1 MQENYRPMNAVKRN
15 PFYAAERVLLLCGVV
30 LLTSFSRAHP
40 LPEIPVWAFFEADG
54 TTRIEI
60 EVDPRCFEKEPEKE
74 LYMLNWYLQ
83 RCDGKEKKQMLES
96 AKAFIPTRVAMLFDS
111 PEGIDEPVFSC
122 SFTKLGG
129 EPLKKMD
136 DPVVIRAVWK
146 TKIPRSAK
154 TYQVKAKGV
163 GIFSVLFLNHINDRA
178 VPRIQTLFPGEES
191 YVLELPDLTA
201 TAGTQQ
207 GKVGE

>member
-1 MQENYRPMNAVKRN
+1 MNAVKRT
-15 PFYAAERVLLLCGVV
+15 PFLAVKSAALFLTML
-30 LLTSFSRAHP
+30 LLTSFASAHP

-54 TTRIEI
+54 TARIEI
-60 EVDPRCFEKEPEKE
+60 EVDPRCFEKDPEKE

-83 RCDGKEKKQMLES
+83 RCDGEEKREMLES
-96 AKAFIPTRVAMLFDS
+96 AKRFIPTRVAMLFDS
-111 PEGIDEPVFSC
+111 PEGVPEPEFSC

-146 TKIPRSAK
+146 TKLPESVK

-163 GIFSVLFLNHINDRA
+163 GIFSVLFLNHVNDRA

-191 YVLELPDLTA
+191 YVLDLPGLLVKKPA
-201 TAGTQQ
+201 QQ
-207 GKVGE
+207 GQVCE

>member
-1 MQENYRPMNAVKRN
+1 MQENYRPMNAVKWN
-15 PFYAAERVLLLCGVV
+15 LFFSAERVLLLCGVV
-30 LLTSFSRAHP
+30 LLTSFSHAHP
-40 LPEIPVWAFFEADG
+40 LPEIPVWAFFEEDG

-60 EVDPRCFEKEPEKE
+60 EVDPRCFEKDPEKE

-83 RCDGKEKKQMLES
+83 RCDGEEKKEMLEK
-96 AKAFIPTRVAMLFDS
+96 AKAFIPTRIAMLFDS
-111 PEGIDEPVFSC
+111 AEGIPEPVYTC

-146 TKIPRSAK
+146 TRIPESAK

-163 GIFSVLFLNHINDRA
+163 GIFSVIFLNHINDRA

-191 YVLELPDLTA
+191 YVLDLPPLA
-201 TAGTQQ
+201 AGAETQQ
-207 GKVGE
+207 GKVAE

>member
-1 MQENYRPMNAVKRN
+1 MNAVMRDLFFSAK
-15 PFYAAERVLLLCGVV
+15 RVLLLCGV
-30 LLTSFSRAHP
+30 LLCASLSHAHP

-60 EVDPRCFEKEPEKE
+60 EVDPRCFEKDPEKE

-83 RCDGKEKKQMLES
+83 RCDGEEKKEMLEA
-96 AKAFIPTRVAMLFDS
+96 AKTFIPTRIKMLFDS
-111 PEGIDEPVFSC
+111 PEGIPEPVFTC

-146 TKIPRSAK
+146 TRIPESAK

-163 GIFSVLFLNHINDRA
+163 GIFSVIFLNHINDRA

-191 YVLELPDLTA
+191 YVLELPQLTA
-201 TAGTQQ
+201 KAETQQ

>member
-1 MQENYRPMNAVKRN
+1 MQENYEPMSVVKRN
-15 PFYAAERVLLLCGVV
+15 PFVAAGGVMVLFGV
-30 LLTSFSRAHP
+30 LWLSSPASAHP
-40 LPEIPVWAFFEADG
+40 LPEIPVWAWFESDG
-54 TTRIEI
+54 TARFEI
-60 EVDPRCFEKEPEKE
+60 EVDPRCFEKDPEKE

-83 RCDGKEKKQMLES
+83 RCDSVEKKEMLEA
-96 AKAFIPTRVAMLFDS
+96 AKTFIPTRVAMLFDS
-111 PEGIDEPVFSC
+111 AEGIPDPVFTC

-146 TKIPRSAK
+146 TKLPASAK
-154 TYQVKAKGV
+154 TYRVKARGV
-163 GIFSVLFLNHINDRA
+163 GIFSVLFLNHIDGRA

-191 YVLELPDLTA
+191 YRLELPSIVA
-201 TAGTQQ
+201 SASAHE

>member
-1 MQENYRPMNAVKRN
+1 MNALKRTQL
-15 PFYAAERVLLLCGVV
+15 FATDRVALFWGVI
-30 LLTSFSRAHP
+30 LLTSISRAHP
-40 LPEIPVWAFFEADG
+40 LPEVPVWAFFESDG
-54 TTRIEI
+54 TARIEI
-60 EVDPRCFEKEPEKE
+60 EVDPRCFEKDPEKE

-83 RCDGKEKKQMLES
+83 RCDGKEKAEMLEA
-96 AKAFIPTRVAMLFDS
+96 AKGFIPTRVAMLFDS
-111 PEGIDEPVFSC
+111 AEGIAKPTFSC

-136 DPVVIRAVWK
+136 DPVVIRAVWE
-146 TKIPRSAK
+146 TKLPASAK

-191 YVLELPDLTA
+191 YVLKLPESSESEEA
-201 TAGTQQ
+201 QEA
-207 GKVGE
+207 KVTE